1 MSRDKL
7 WQARAETHPDR
18 AVVTLSGELDLT
30 AVDQLRD
37 LLTTTLQANPVLDVD
52 LSQLTFLDSTILS
65 VLVTAHHDATAAGG
79 TLNLINPTGHVRKV
93 LTVTGILPL
102 LEPDDT
108 TEASPSRGT

>member
-1 MSRDKL
+1 MTRDKL
-7 WQARAETHPDR
+7 WQARTETHPDR

-65 VLVTAHHDATAAGG
+65 VLVAAYQNATAAGG
-79 TLNLINPTGHVRKV
+79 TLNLINPTGHVHRV

-102 LEPDDT
+102 LEPDT
-108 TEASPSRGT
+108 TEATPPRSA